1 VGDID
6 SILEHLNAFNSIVTW
21 FFSIGVNMYEEDLY
35 MTLLCFLTESQN
47 NLVMALG
54 STIKNLVLNEIVAYL
69 L

>member
-1 VGDID
+1 
-6 SILEHLNAFNSIVTW
+6 
-21 FFSIGVNMYEEDLY
+21 MYEEDLY

-54 STIKNLVLNEIVAYL
+54 STIKNLVLNEIMAYL

>member
-21 FFSIGVNMYEEDLY
+21 LFSIGVNMYEEDLY
-35 MTLLCFLTESQN
+35 MTLLCFLIESQN